1 MNRSAVFNTRTY
13 SFEILLSSQVHGKPP
28 VIREDYHS
36 ASSGVVEPPSLSPLT
51 QIIDRLDA
59 VVAKIERVH
68 ARTAVPETETEA
80 SRCGRPC
87 ERSSAS

>member
-1 MNRSAVFNTRTY
+1 MNRSAVFNTCTY

-59 VVAKIERVH
+59 ALAGGLVINKGGVD
-68 ARTAVPETETEA
+68 RTAHGQSRAPETPT
-80 SRCGRPC
+80 
-87 ERSSAS
+87 